1 MEDNID
7 FEEICD
13 GLFPPITHDW
23 KLLFKEILSSYKYQP
38 HVEKRHE
45 QLKFVYAVASVM
57 LNNVDRREV
66 LLFVYF
72 LALLIDS
79 LIEREIRN
87 KMAKE

>member
-1 MEDNID
+1 M
-7 FEEICD
+7 
-13 GLFPPITHDW
+13 
-23 KLLFKEILSSYKYQP
+23 
-38 HVEKRHE
+38 EKRHE

>member
-1 MEDNID
+1 MIGN
-7 FEEICD
+7 FC
-13 GLFPPITHDW
+13 LKRFFPVTNT
-23 KLLFKEILSSYKYQP
+23 SP